1 MVKATILAS
10 LNKALEHMMAAQAL
24 LIEVDSND
32 DDVELAIEAI
42 EEEIAAVIELDL
54 I

>member
-1 MVKATILAS
+1 MDKVTILAS
-10 LNKALEHMMAAQAL
+10 LNKALEHVKAAQAL

-32 DDVELAIEAI
+32 DDIEIAIEAI

-54 I
+54 